1 MTYKKGEL
9 EMTDPYREVGKQDA
23 IPGDN
28 ENKTSAVQFNM
39 ISETR
44 GSSTITVYSQ
54 NNLFKENN

>member
-28 ENKTSAVQFNM
+28 ENKTSAV
-39 ISETR
+39 
-44 GSSTITVYSQ
+44 
-54 NNLFKENN
+54 